1 MTACCLALL
10 GLMCF
15 KYLSIKLMLYIS
27 SLNAEVT
34 CVRVVVSHYL
44 LIFIFFREASTTT
57 LLDVLLPREVAW
69 GPGAAT
75 AVCQTMAQ
83 ASVTVPSIQPQCC
96 HHHHPAMAV
105 MTATVMKNTVSL
117 MNLAIVG
124 IHQKPYTPILYPP

>member
-1 MTACCLALL
+1 MIQMTACCLALL

-15 KYLSIKLMLYIS
+15 KYLSIKLLLYIS

-57 LLDVLLPREVAW
+57 LLDVLLPREAAW

-83 ASVTVPSIQPQCC
+83 ASVTVPCFH

-105 MTATVMKNTVSL
+105 MTATVMTTTVSL